1 MGQNWNQIFQ
11 VNSNSYTCYTQ
22 IMNKAANKK
31 LIKELKLRIKEL
43 QAKLEHAMK
52 VEGIDPNIEVK
63 VKKNQGRVE
72 KVRKRGEEDK
82 VFGRFYME
90 VAITAE
96 QSDVFVPIS
105 IASGK
110 KTAGF
115 MYQIEGMSESLIGN
129 ANVKVRDT
137 GVTQVKLGTLLFA
150 KISAGKTATFQIRAK
165 IQGKENKKYK
175 IVITRLNY
183 KLNLTQARYNQYL
196 KSIDS
201 KTVNL
206 K

>member
-1 MGQNWNQIFQ
+1 MKKKP
-11 VNSNSYTCYTQ
+11 SNKEL
-22 IMNKAANKK
+22 IKK
-31 LIKELKLRIKEL
+31 LLLQIKEL
-43 QAKLEHAMK
+43 QAQLEKAMK
-52 VEGIDPNIEVK
+52 VEGIDPNVEVK
-63 VKKNQGRVE
+63 VKKNQGRPE
-72 KVRKRGEEDK
+72 KVRQNGKEDK

-115 MYQIEGMSESLIGN
+115 MYQIEGTSESSLVN
-129 ANVKVRDT
+129 ASIKVRSE
-137 GVTQVKLGTLLFA
+137 GISQVTLGTLLFA
-150 KISAGKTATFQIRAK
+150 KIPAGKTATFQIKAK

-175 IVITRLNY
+175 IVMTRLNY
-183 KLNLTQARYNQYL
+183 KLNLTQTRYNQYL
-196 KSIDS
+196 KPITSES
-201 KTVNL
+201 VNL